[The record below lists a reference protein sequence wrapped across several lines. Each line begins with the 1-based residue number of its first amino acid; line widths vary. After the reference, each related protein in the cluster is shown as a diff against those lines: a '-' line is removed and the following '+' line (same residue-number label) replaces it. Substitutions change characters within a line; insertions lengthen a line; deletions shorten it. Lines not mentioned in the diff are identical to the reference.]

1 MPPLPRD
8 GEGCV
13 EWLVGK
19 GAELGLQAEA
29 KYVSDDGSTAD
40 AAWAL
45 NPGQRPILTFTVE
58 EADPIR
64 LAAASL
70 QWVGTSTEPRS
81 WMHIGVLL
89 GGSMEEMRLPGLPE
103 RLRIYGGA
111 EGDRLEADLEGFTR
125 EVVRL
130 LVKYMKTAPSGGG
143 LRGSMKALAD
153 STLGWPRGQP
163 DARIEKEATA
173 IISEEGLYPFA
184 AETSED
190 EEAAEITLAPS
201 RKVVPLDVRCGDT
214 TFEGALMRL
223 TEADAERLL
232 LSSEHRNLPFT
243 FRFSLPRAGGGASLG
258 LWFDADKSNLP
269 QALEFW
275 ALADA
280 AEAAGKIGLLG
291 PSGEVA
297 AFTLV

>member
-1 MPPLPRD
+1 MPPIPPD

-13 EWLVGK
+13 KWLVEM
-19 GAELGLQAEA
+19 GADLGFHAEA
-29 KYVSDDGSTAD
+29 NYVSDDGSTAD
-40 AAWAL
+40 AAWVL
-45 NPGQRPILTFTVE
+45 NPGQRPIFTFTVE
-58 EADPIR
+58 EADPMR
-64 LAAASL
+64 LTSAAL

-81 WMHIGVLL
+81 WMHIGILL
-89 GGSMEEMRLPGLPE
+89 GGSVGGVSLPGLPE
-103 RLRIYGGA
+103 RLRIYGGDEA
-111 EGDRLEADLEGFTR
+111 DRLEADLEGFTK
-125 EVVRL
+125 EVIRL
-130 LVKYMKTAPSGGG
+130 LAKYMKTAPSGGG
-143 LRGSMKALAD
+143 LRGSIKALAD

-173 IISEEGLYPFA
+173 IISEEGLYPFT

-190 EEAAEITLAPS
+190 DEAPEITLAPS
-201 RKVVPLDVRCGDT
+201 RKVVPLDIKSGEI
-214 TFEGALMRL
+214 TFDGALMRL

-258 LWFDADKSNLP
+258 LWFDADKSNQP

-280 AEAAGKIGLLG
+280 AEAAGTIGLLG